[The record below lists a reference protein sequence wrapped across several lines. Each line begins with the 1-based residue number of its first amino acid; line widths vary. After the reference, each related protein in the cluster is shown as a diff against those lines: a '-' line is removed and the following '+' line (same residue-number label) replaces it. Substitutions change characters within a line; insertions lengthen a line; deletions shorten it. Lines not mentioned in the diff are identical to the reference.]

1 MNLLPVYAMVIA
13 ATFFAGANFVL
24 AGIILPEISTAW
36 AAALRFLLGA
46 LFLLPI
52 ILWQRAPIIQL
63 IRRNWLAYLIL
74 GGVGITGFNLL
85 FFEAMNTTTADNAAL
100 IMATNPLITTILAAL
115 ILRERATIQQL
126 IALPIALF
134 GVTVVITEG
143 DLSHLMSLRVVTG
156 DWLMLGA
163 DIAWAFY
170 NVLSRRL
177 MPKESS
183 AIVNTTL
190 VMAAGALILTTGA
203 IVHGGPIQMPSPM
216 AAIALA
222 LMVVGGTVAFYLFWN
237 IGIQRLG
244 SGRTAI
250 FMNLVPVF
258 AMLTGI
264 ALGTLPTAAQL
275 VGGVIVLGG
284 LSITMIPNRKNN
296 RPARDASRDNIPAEL
311 EPGD

>member
-24 AGIILPEISTAW
+24 AGMILPEISTAW
-36 AAALRFLLGA
+36 AAALRFLLGT

-52 ILWQRAPIIQL
+52 ILWQRAPVIQL

-85 FFEAMNTTTADNAAL
+85 FFDAMNTTTADNAAL

-134 GVTVVITEG
+134 GVMVVITEG
-143 DLSHLMSLRVVTG
+143 DLSHLLTLHVVVG

-163 DIAWAFY
+163 DIAWALY

-190 VMAAGALILTTGA
+190 VMGAGALILTSGA
-203 IVHGGPIQMPSPM
+203 FLHGGPIQMPSAM
-216 AAIALA
+216 AAMALA

-275 VGGVIVLGG
+275 VGGAIVLGG

-296 RPARDASRDNIPAEL
+296 RPAQDASRDNIPAEL

>member
-24 AGIILPEISTAW
+24 AGMILPEISTAW

-115 ILRERATIQQL
+115 ILRERATTQQL

-134 GVTVVITEG
+134 GVMVVITEG
-143 DLSHLMSLRVVTG
+143 DLSHLLTLHVVVG

-163 DIAWAFY
+163 DIAWAMY

-203 IVHGGPIQMPSPM
+203 VVHGGPIQMPSPM

-275 VGGVIVLGG
+275 VGGAIVLGG

-296 RPARDASRDNIPAEL
+296 RPARDASRDNIPVEL

>member
-13 ATFFAGANFVL
+13 ATFFGGANFVL
-24 AGIILPEISTAW
+24 AGMILPEISTGW

-52 ILWQRAPIIQL
+52 ILWQRAPILSL
-63 IRRNWLAYLIL
+63 IRRHWLAYLIL

-85 FFEAMNTTTADNAAL
+85 FFDAMNTTSADNAAL
-100 IMATNPLITTILAAL
+100 IMATNPLLTTLLAAL
-115 ILRERATIQQL
+115 ILREQATVRQL

-134 GVTVVITEG
+134 GVTIVITEG
-143 DLSHLMSLRVVTG
+143 DLRHLLSLKVVDG

-163 DIAWAFY
+163 DIAWALY

-177 MPKESS
+177 MPKESN
-183 AIVNTTL
+183 ALVNTTL
-190 VMAAGALILTTGA
+190 VMGAGALILTSGA
-203 IVHGGPIQMPSPM
+203 FIHAGPIHMPS
-216 AAIALA
+216 AEAALA
-222 LMVVGGTVAFYLFWN
+222 LAIMVIGGTVGFYLFWN

-264 ALGTLPTAAQL
+264 VLGTLPTMAQL
-275 VGGVIVLGG
+275 VGGAIVLGG
-284 LSITMIPNRKNN
+284 LSITMLPYRKKE
-296 RPARDASRDNIPAEL
+296 RPAEVADRDRFPTEL

>member
-24 AGIILPEISTAW
+24 AGLILPEISTAW

-52 ILWQRAPIIQL
+52 ILWQRAPIMQL
-63 IRRNWLAYLIL
+63 IRRHWLAYLVL

-100 IMATNPLITTILAAL
+100 IMATNPLLTTILAAL
-115 ILRERATIQQL
+115 ILRERATVQQL

-163 DIAWAFY
+163 DIAWALY
-170 NVLSRRL
+170 NVLSRRF
-177 MPKESS
+177 MPREGS

-203 IVHGGPIQMPSPM
+203 FVHGGPIQVPSPL
-216 AAIALA
+216 AATALA
-222 LMVVGGTVAFYLFWN
+222 IMVVGGTVAFYLFWN

-258 AMLTGI
+258 AMLTGM

-275 VGGVIVLGG
+275 VGGAIVLGG
-284 LSITMIPNRKNN
+284 LSITMIPHRKKSP
-296 RPARDASRDNIPAEL
+296 PALDPA
-311 EPGD
+311 